1 MKKFNLLLIVLMAGL
16 FVACGSE
23 KDSDDAGDEQMVSQ
37 NTISLA
43 PLEGSTLYETANL
56 SLISS
61 ELTDDAKVN
70 FNFEVQNYELGAQ
83 TPAIA
88 GLGLANSGKGQHV
101 HLIVDNK
108 PYSAHYEPVFS
119 TDTLT
124 EGNHVILAFLS
135 RSYHESV
142 KNMGTGAVSYYLEQF
157 QVGASS
163 GEKPDLSA
171 AHMFYSRPKGVY
183 KGDEI
188 KNVLLDFFLVNVT
201 LSPDG
206 YKVRATINGETFMIT
221 EWMPYLINGLTP
233 GETTIKLELLD
244 ASGNIVPSPY
254 NPVERTITLEAEAG
268 Q

>member
-1 MKKFNLLLIVLMAGL
+1 MKKIYFLLILTATALLM
-16 FVACGSE
+16 ACGSGE
-23 KDSDDAGDEQMVSQ
+23 NSQTSDQEQMAEHKLTLS
-37 NTISLA
+37 
-43 PLEGSTLYETANL
+43 PLEGSTPYETANL

-70 FNFEVQNYELGAQ
+70 FSFEVHNYELGAQ
-83 TPAIA
+83 TPAIE
-88 GLGLANSGKGQHV
+88 GLGLANSGKGQHI

-108 PYSAHYEPVFS
+108 PYSAHYEPNFS

-142 KNMGTGAVSYYLEQF
+142 KNTGSGAVSYFIEQY
-157 QVGASS
+157 QVGAPALDA
-163 GEKPDLSA
+163 PDLTA
-171 AHMFYSRPKGVY
+171 PHMFYSRPKGAY
-183 KGDEI
+183 KGEEI
-188 KNVLLDFFLVNVT
+188 KNVLLDFFLVNVN

-221 EWMPYLINGLTP
+221 EWAPYVIAGLEP
-233 GETTIKLELLD
+233 GEATIKLELLN
-244 ASGNIVPSPY
+244 ASGDLVSSPY

>member
-1 MKKFNLLLIVLMAGL
+1 MKKFNLLLIILMTGL
-16 FVACGSE
+16 FFACGSE
-23 KDSDDAGDEQMVSQ
+23 KDSNAAEGDSMAGE
-37 NTISLA
+37 NKISLS
-43 PLEGSTLYETANL
+43 PLEGSTPYATANL

-119 TDTLT
+119 TDTLS

-142 KNMGTGAVSYYLEQF
+142 KNTGPGAVSYYLEQF
-157 QVGASS
+157 QVGAFS

-171 AHMFYSRPKGVY
+171 PHMFYSRPKGVY
-183 KGDEI
+183 KGEEI
-188 KNVLLDFFLVNVT
+188 KNVLLDFFLANVT

-206 YKVRATINGETFMIT
+206 YKVRATINGETFMLT
-221 EWMPYLINGLTP
+221 EWVPYVMSGLTP
-233 GETTIKLELLD
+233 GEVTIKLELLD
-244 ASGNIVPSPY
+244 AAGNLVPSPY
-254 NPVERTITLEAEAG
+254 NPVERTITLEAEAA